1 MSTIAYEGGIF
12 LRTIWCFLLCVALL
26 CGCSGGQHLIDR
38 AMMLRS
44 NLQTA
49 KGCSFDAVIT
59 ADYGDQIYTF
69 AMGCQVDA
77 HGNLFFTVLKPESIT
92 GIEGFFDAQGGKL
105 TFDGHILTFPMLA
118 DGQVTPVSAPWIMY
132 QTLIGGYFHTAVQ
145 EDKLLHVQIDDSYED
160 HALQLDIWL
169 GEEDLPVHADVLYQG
184 RRILTIEVE
193 KFEIL

>member
-1 MSTIAYEGGIF
+1 
-12 LRTIWCFLLCVALL
+12 
-26 CGCSGGQHLIDR
+26 
-38 AMMLRS
+38 
-44 NLQTA
+44 
-49 KGCSFDAVIT
+49 
-59 ADYGDQIYTF
+59 
-69 AMGCQVDA
+69 
-77 HGNLFFTVLKPESIT
+77 
-92 GIEGFFDAQGGKL
+92 
-105 TFDGHILTFPMLA
+105 MLA

-132 QTLIGGYFHTAVQ
+132 QILIGGYFHTAVQ